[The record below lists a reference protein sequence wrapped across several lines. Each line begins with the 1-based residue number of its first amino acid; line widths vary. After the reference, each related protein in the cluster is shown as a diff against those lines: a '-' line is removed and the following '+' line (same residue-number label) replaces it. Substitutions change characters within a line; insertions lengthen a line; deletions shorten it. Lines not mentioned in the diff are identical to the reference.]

1 ALSIMDECME
11 LAAQIKQNDNSQQIS
26 LFGDSSEL
34 LIEEPRS
41 KVKGEMDSRE
51 LLSREKEVLGF
62 YVSENPLDRYR
73 DIIPLIISE
82 ELGDLEKDNHEGYV
96 RVAGLASE
104 LSKKV
109 SRKGEPYARFVLEDL
124 SGRMEMMIFP
134 SAYQKTIHQ
143 IEPDQLLIVEGFI
156 DRRDETQKISVRN
169 IGVPGKVL
177 KDIHIRLPYEKAD
190 DEGRRELVDKLAQ
203 YPGDIEVVLHLP
215 NKKVMVMTERYN
227 VASSLQL
234 KKELTSLYGKGSIW
248 YS

>member
-1 ALSIMDECME
+1 
-11 LAAQIKQNDNSQQIS
+11 
-26 LFGDSSEL
+26 
-34 LIEEPRS
+34 
-41 KVKGEMDSRE
+41 MDSRE
-51 LLSREKEVLGF
+51 RLSREKEVLGF

-73 DIIPLIISE
+73 DIIPLVINE
-82 ELGDLEKDNHEGYV
+82 ELGELEKDSHEGYV

-156 DRRDETQKISVRN
+156 DRRDESPKISVRN
-169 IGVPGKVL
+169 AGIASKIL
-177 KDIHIRLPYEKAD
+177 KDLHVRLPYEKD
-190 DEGRRELVDKLAQ
+190 DDQGRRELLDKLTQ

-215 NKKVMVMTERYN
+215 SKKVLVLAEKYKVT
-227 VASSLQL
+227 SSLQL
-234 KKELTSLYGKGSIW
+234 KQELANLYGKGSIW